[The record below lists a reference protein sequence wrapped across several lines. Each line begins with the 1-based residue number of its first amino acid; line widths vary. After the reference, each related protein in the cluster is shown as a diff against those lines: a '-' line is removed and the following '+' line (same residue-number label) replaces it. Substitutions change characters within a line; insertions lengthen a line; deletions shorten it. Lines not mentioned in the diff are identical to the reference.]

1 MRLNKI
7 IIIIIIIN
15 KKIELAQY
23 QRFEQLKQGPLRN
36 LAFIIIIILI
46 ENLAFIIIILNP
58 KFQSIIQITILA
70 HK

>member
-1 MRLNKI
+1 M
-7 IIIIIIIN
+7 N

-23 QRFEQLKQGPLRN
+23 QRFEQLKQVPLRN

-46 ENLAFIIIILNP
+46 ENLAFIIILNP
-58 KFQSIIQITILA
+58 MFQSIIQITILA

>member
-46 ENLAFIIIILNP
+46 ENLAFIIILNP
-58 KFQSIIQITILA
+58 MFQSIIQITILA